1 MRNLKKVLSLVLCVA
16 MMLSVMVMGTGAA
29 SFTDED
35 EFSPQYQE
43 AAEVLAGMK
52 VMQGYDDGSFLPQRN
67 ITRAQVATMIY
78 RAATSDVSD
87 TQADIYADYDK
98 FDDVQSDDW
107 FAGYVNYCANAELI
121 KGFTP
126 TTFGPNKNVTGYQVL
141 AMILRAVGY
150 DANDEFTGTG
160 WEIRT
165 ASTAQQLG
173 MLDNVQE
180 ATLGQPATRELVA
193 ELIFQAL
200 NVKMVK
206 YTPALGYVKLG
217 YSLGQKEFDLTNK
230 GDNHDDW
237 GRPGTLW
244 TYNTGDKSTLVK
256 ETALAT
262 YTTAVTECDVADAL
276 GFDGT
281 KTFTTYTNGVDN
293 SGSYKV
299 QATDTKGTIGAQ
311 GRLTEVY
318 KDEIVYIDTFL
329 ANVTAVKDATFDANG
344 HLKTSSSLTL
354 NVWTKDTTNNEPS
367 QKDITLYGGSENY
380 TYEKGD
386 YLLVNAVL
394 NGADTI
400 KMVNQNDD
408 TAPYGR
414 TAYHLDIL
422 GEADSFV
429 GGQTTIWVNAN
440 QHVIEGTTYDDANT
454 YFLDVAGNSKTDF
467 VWFLDQYGNVIGS
480 TNYESETSYAII
492 TGMKWVVGD
501 PGYAEATLRYIDGST
516 GTVIVNSIAGHE
528 NDNTANFE
536 GMSGNTWD
544 TFTPKYIA
552 NYVQLKDDNAFVSND
567 TKYNGMYRGYA
578 LYKVEAAEDGAVDL
592 TATNFL
598 HKNAS
603 VVKAG
608 STVLNS
614 NGGVGDRVYLDD
626 ATVFVA
632 RQGNAVT
639 GYTYVEYVGK
649 DNVPTYMDN
658 TASVFYIK
666 GSDNVADFV
675 YIQSGTLDGSG
686 YALVAAMDDQ
696 YSNDLYEGENLYVL
710 ASAQVNGVDVQ
721 NGVASANSGY
731 ITSMADSER
740 ELYYVEYDAS
750 GLVSKAEAVTT
761 ADEALSTSGNNAHKL
776 SEPVYTAGKGTLID
790 GRDSWN
796 VTNVP
801 VYGDYTDLAD
811 VTDFDEVSTYIVENS
826 STSKALAVYVYDIP
840 EGTIEPTVNPT
851 ITGATLTG
859 AGPVAFSAPVDG
871 VTFTAAANDRSN
883 SGVAD
888 AYHGSL
894 TTSVVWYKFNETTGN
909 YDKYLGTHFTEGKYY
924 AEITISVKNADG
936 ENYSMDSNAV
946 IKGSNISLTD
956 STGAVVTTTVYT
968 VTK

>member
-16 MMLSVMVMGTGAA
+16 MLLSVMVMGTGAA
-29 SFTDED
+29 FTDED
-35 EFSPQYQE
+35 DFSPQYAE

-78 RAATSDVSD
+78 RAATSDVTD
-87 TQADIYADYDK
+87 TQTPIYADYDK

-107 FAGYVNYCANAELI
+107 FAGYVNYCGNAELI

-150 DANDEFTGTG
+150 DANDEFTGSG

-173 MLDNVQE
+173 MLDNVQD

-200 NVKMVK
+200 NVNMVK
-206 YTPALGYVKLG
+206 YMPAAGYVKQDTTLG
-217 YSLGQKEFDLTNK
+217 EQEFDLTNK

-256 ETALAT
+256 ESALAT

-281 KTFTTYTNGVDN
+281 KTFTAYTNGVDN
-293 SGSYKV
+293 DATVKV
-299 QATDTKGTIGAQ
+299 QATDTVGTIGAQ
-311 GRLTEVY
+311 GRITEVY
-318 KDEIVYIDTFL
+318 EDEIVYIDTFL
-329 ANVTAVKDATFDANG
+329 AVVTDVKDATFDTAG

-354 NVWTKDTTNNEPS
+354 NVWTDASTKTV
-367 QKDITLYGGSENY
+367 TLYGGSENY
-380 TYEKGD
+380 DYAEND

-394 NGADTI
+394 DGATAI
-400 KMVNQNDD
+400 KMVNKNDD
-408 TAPYGR
+408 TAPYGK
-414 TAYHLDIL
+414 TAYHMDVL

-429 GGQTTIWVNAN
+429 GAQTTIWVNGN

-454 YFLDVAGNSKTDF
+454 YFLDTAQNQKTDF
-467 VWFLDQYGNVIGS
+467 VWFLDQFGNVIGS
-480 TNYESETSYAII
+480 APYVSDTSYAII
-492 TGMKWVVGD
+492 TSMKWVVGD
-501 PGYAEATLRYIDGST
+501 PGYAEATLRYIDGSE
-516 GTVIVNSIAGHE
+516 GTVKVNSIAGHTG
-528 NDNTANFE
+528 DKTANFGAE
-536 GMSGNTWD
+536 TDETWA
-544 TFTPKYIA
+544 TFEPE
-552 NYVQLKDDNAFVSND
+552 YVTQNVELTNGKAQVSND

-578 LYKVEAAEDGAVDL
+578 LYEVEAIADSEFVDL
-592 TATNFL
+592 TATDFL
-598 HKNAS
+598 HANDS
-603 VVKAG
+603 VIKTG

-649 DNVPTYMDN
+649 DNVPTYKDD
-658 TASVFYIK
+658 TASVFYLT
-666 GSDNVADFV
+666 GSDDVADFV

-696 YSNDLYEGENLYVL
+696 YSEDLFEGENLWVL
-710 ASAQVNGVDVQ
+710 ASAQVNGVDVV
-721 NGVASANSGY
+721 NGVASETASY

-740 ELYYVEYDAS
+740 QLYYVEYDAN
-750 GLVSKAEAVTT
+750 GLVMSAKAVTSSDIT
-761 ADEALSTSGNNAHKL
+761 LKDTDNTVHMLK
-776 SEPVYTAGKGTLID
+776 EPTYTDGKGTLID
-790 GRDSWN
+790 GADSWN

-801 VYGDYTDLAD
+801 VYGDYSDLAD
-811 VTDFDEVSTYIVENS
+811 VDFDEVYAYIVENN
-826 STSKALAVYVYDIP
+826 KDQALAVYVYDIP
-840 EGTIEPTVNPT
+840 EGAVNPDDLT
-851 ITGATLTG
+851 ITNVTVMASQGVNINT
-859 AGPVAFSAPVDG
+859 PVDAVTFSAQVAKVSTGQFNGTITATPVWEKVNPSTG
-871 VTFTAAANDRSN
+871 VWETFNGDVFVAGTYRAKITLNVSN
-883 SGVAD
+883 TDYV
-888 AYHGSL
+888 
-894 TTSVVWYKFNETTGN
+894 
-909 YDKYLGTHFTEGKYY
+909 
-924 AEITISVKNADG
+924 
-936 ENYSMDSNAV
+936 
-946 IKGSNISLTD
+946 LTD
-956 STGAVVTTTVYT
+956 STVINYYNQANKTGTFFYT
-968 VTK
+968 DQIVIP